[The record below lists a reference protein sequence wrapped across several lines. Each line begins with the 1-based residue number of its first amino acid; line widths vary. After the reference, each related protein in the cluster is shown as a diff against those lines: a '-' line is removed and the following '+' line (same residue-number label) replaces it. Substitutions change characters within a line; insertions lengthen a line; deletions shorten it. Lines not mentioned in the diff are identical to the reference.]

1 MSNKTKKNSDFTVHF
16 AVERKTKGAVRY
28 LESAG
33 ADDDTPI
40 SINDGAKVGILYVR
54 KSAFRKGKFPERLT
68 VRIRPDRRR

>member
-1 MSNKTKKNSDFTVHF
+1 MTNKTKKKSEFTVHF
-16 AVERKTKGAVRY
+16 TIERKTKGAVRY
-28 LESAG
+28 LEANG

-54 KSAFRKGKFPERLT
+54 KSAFRKGKYPERLT